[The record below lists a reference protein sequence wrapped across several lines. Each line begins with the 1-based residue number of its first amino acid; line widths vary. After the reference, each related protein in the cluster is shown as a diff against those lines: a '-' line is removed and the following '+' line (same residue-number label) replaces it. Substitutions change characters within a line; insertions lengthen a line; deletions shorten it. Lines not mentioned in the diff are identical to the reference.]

1 VHRFFNSLPLRYGAL
16 FISALVLGISLY
28 TLTTAGRGLG
38 WLIASTLLV
47 LLGIWDLLQKQHAIL
62 RNYPVM
68 GHLRFIFEFIRPE
81 IRQYFIEG
89 DTEAQPFSR
98 AQRSL
103 VYQRAKGQVD
113 NRPFGTQLD
122 VSQQGYEWVNHSL
135 QPTKLSSHDFRLW
148 IGGTQE
154 QPAEGVDPCTRP
166 YHASVFNISAM
177 SFGALSGNAI
187 QALNQGAKMGGFIH
201 DTGEGSISQYHRMHG
216 GDLIWEVAS
225 GYFGCRNADGTF
237 SEENSSPTPPIRRS
251 R

>member
-1 VHRFFNSLPLRYGAL
+1 MGVSAVHRFFNSLPLRYGAL
-16 FISALVLGISLY
+16 FISALVLAISLY
-28 TLTTAGRGLG
+28 MLTTAGKGLG

-135 QPTKLSSHDFRLW
+135 
-148 IGGTQE
+148 
-154 QPAEGVDPCTRP
+154 
-166 YHASVFNISAM
+166 
-177 SFGALSGNAI
+177 
-187 QALNQGAKMGGFIH
+187 
-201 DTGEGSISQYHRMHG
+201 
-216 GDLIWEVAS
+216 
-225 GYFGCRNADGTF
+225 
-237 SEENSSPTPPIRRS
+237 
-251 R
+251 

>member
-1 VHRFFNSLPLRYGAL
+1 MIAL
-16 FISALVLGISLY
+16 IQRVS
-28 TLTTAGRGLG
+28 R
-38 WLIASTLLV
+38 ASVTVADEVTGEIGPGLLV

-148 IGGTQE
+148 IGGT
-154 QPAEGVDPCTRP
+154 
-166 YHASVFNISAM
+166 
-177 SFGALSGNAI
+177 
-187 QALNQGAKMGGFIH
+187 
-201 DTGEGSISQYHRMHG
+201 
-216 GDLIWEVAS
+216 
-225 GYFGCRNADGTF
+225 
-237 SEENSSPTPPIRRS
+237 
-251 R
+251 